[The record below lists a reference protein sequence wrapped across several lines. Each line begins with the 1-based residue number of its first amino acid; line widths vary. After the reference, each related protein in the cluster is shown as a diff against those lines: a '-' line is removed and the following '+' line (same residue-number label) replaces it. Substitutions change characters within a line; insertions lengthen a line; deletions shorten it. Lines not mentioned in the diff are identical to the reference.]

1 MTPVRSGAHY
11 VPRRPDFECL
21 FIRIS
26 CAKIRI
32 MADPLSDILELV
44 DARCAM
50 SGGFRAGTRWS
61 LRYPP
66 PTQIKF
72 CAMMKGH
79 GWFMLEDGALP
90 IELDTG
96 DVVLINS
103 DKPFILT
110 SDPALEPIDAT
121 TIFARKVDGI
131 TRYDDGDDTFILGG
145 HVTLDET
152 RGHLLRDALPP
163 AIHVSAASS
172 EAAILR
178 GLLQQLVGEIAQ
190 RQPGSALASA
200 NLAQLMFVQ
209 MLRAHLES
217 NDRLVSGWLQALAD
231 GRIAPTLRLMHG
243 DPGRNWGLEELA
255 REANMSRTTFAE
267 RFKQVVGMAP
277 LAYLTRWRMYLA
289 ERALIEE
296 DTPVAQLA
304 FSLGYTSESAFS
316 NAFKRTMGLAPKRY
330 RSRARPAATVLDAV

>member
-1 MTPVRSGAHY
+1 
-11 VPRRPDFECL
+11 
-21 FIRIS
+21 
-26 CAKIRI
+26 
-32 MADPLSDILELV
+32 MADPLSDILQLV
-44 DARCAM
+44 DARCSM

-79 GWFMLEDGALP
+79 GWFLLEDGSMP

-103 DKPFILT
+103 GAPFILT

-131 TRYDDGDDTFILGG
+131 TRYDDGEDTFILGG
-145 HVTLDET
+145 HVTLDEA

-163 AIHVSAASS
+163 ALHVNADSS

-178 GLLQQLVGEIAQ
+178 GMLQQLVGEIAQ
-190 RQPGSALASA
+190 RRPGSELASA

-209 MLRAHLES
+209 MLRAHVES
-217 NDRLVSGWLQALAD
+217 NHQFVSGWLQALAD
-231 GRIAPTLRLMHG
+231 GRIAPTLRLMHD
-243 DPGRNWGLEELA
+243 DPGRAWSLEELA

-296 DTPVAQLA
+296 DTPIAHLA
-304 FSLGYTSESAFS
+304 TSLGYTSESAFS

-330 RSRARPAATVLDAV
+330 RSRARSTVAVLEAV